1 LKVVDEAVIN
11 NSIITAFSSHNIMI
25 ALTKSTMMRARKV
38 IGDHGFWV
46 LVFLAQR
53 FSTLHSQHNWYG
65 GSFLIETL
73 IKTKHF

>member
-1 LKVVDEAVIN
+1 
-11 NSIITAFSSHNIMI
+11 
-25 ALTKSTMMRARKV
+25 MMRARKV
-38 IGDHGFWV
+38 IGYHGFWV